1 MAAYADK
8 MKRHLRAL
16 RASVNIMA
24 VTAGSLIILLA
35 GAALAAEMKQ
45 PRFTTPERAVEALV
59 SALKADNSEALATL
73 LGPGS
78 ERLASSGD
86 PVADEAERQRFLER
100 YAEKRRLEAEGDDRV
115 VLHVG
120 EDDWPMAIPLVRVK
134 GGWQFDAEAGAEEML
149 ARRIGRNELDTIQ
162 TCLAYVDAQREYAA
176 KDRDGD
182 GLFEYAQRFA
192 SAPGR
197 QNGLYWEAGEAEEQ
211 SPLGP
216 FFAEAQEEGYFPRNP
231 GSRTDAGPRPYHGYY
246 YRILMAQGEDAPG
259 GAYDYRVGDRM
270 IGGFALVAYPAEYG
284 SSGIMTFLT
293 NHDGRVYQKDL
304 GGGTES
310 LARAMTLFNP
320 DDTWEALG
328 GLP

>member
-1 MAAYADK
+1 MAACTDTTARDIPPRRKK
-8 MKRHLRAL
+8 MKIA
-16 RASVNIMA
+16 AA
-24 VTAGSLIILLA
+24 TAGSLILLLA
-35 GAALAAEMKQ
+35 GAAFAAEVNQ

-59 SALKADNSEALATL
+59 AALKTHNTGTLATI

-78 ERLASSGD
+78 DPLLSSGD
-86 PVADEAERQRFLER
+86 PVADQAERERFLER
-100 YAEKRRLEAEGDDRV
+100 YEEKRRLEAEGDDRM

-134 GGWQFDAEAGAEEML
+134 GGWQFDAEAGAAEML

-176 KDRDGD
+176 KDRDGN
-182 GLFEYAQRFA
+182 GLFEYARRFA
-192 SAPGR
+192 SEPGR
-197 QNGLYWEAGEAEEQ
+197 RNGLYWEAGDEEEQ

-216 FFAEAQEEGYFPRNP
+216 LFAEAQEEGYFSPNP
-231 GSRTDAGPRPYHGYY
+231 GVTTGAGPRPYHGYY
-246 YRILMAQGEDAPG
+246 YRILTAQGEDAPG
-259 GAYDYRVGDRM
+259 GAYDYLVGDRM

-293 NHDGRVYQKDL
+293 NHEGRVYQKDL
-304 GGGTES
+304 GGETES

-320 DDTWEALG
+320 DGTWEALDD
-328 GLP
+328 LP